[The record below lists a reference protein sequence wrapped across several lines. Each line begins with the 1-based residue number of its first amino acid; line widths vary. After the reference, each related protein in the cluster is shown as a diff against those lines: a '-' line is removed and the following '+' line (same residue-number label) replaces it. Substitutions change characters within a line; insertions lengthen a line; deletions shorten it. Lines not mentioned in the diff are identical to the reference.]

1 MAFFVSPGVNVSEID
16 LTTVIPAVSTSN
28 AGLVGQFA
36 WGPCNVVQLINS
48 ESDLV
53 NLFGKPNSD
62 TYTYF
67 MPAASFLAYGRNL
80 NIVRIVN
87 ESTAKN
93 SSSSGTVALV
103 QNDSVYEAG
112 TVSLASCGEWIGKY
126 PGTLANNIRVSICPS
141 ASAYQAPSL
150 TGVMSGGT
158 SITCAGPNSVTAWVP
173 GSWVTI
179 LSGGAVTG
187 ESRQIN
193 TVTSITQAT
202 LVSAFSQSSITT
214 AQVAR
219 VNWEY
224 YQNFTGAPG
233 SSVQAAAFSCTNDE
247 MHVVVV
253 DKTGVITGTKDY
265 VLEKYSFVSKA
276 SNAKTDSG
284 ETNYYK
290 DVINRKSAWIRYANK
305 PTGGTNWDTP
315 FSAGT
320 TYTHIVLPVN
330 TGSSITSCLSN
341 GVDGYGS
348 TTGTAANSDLQRGWL
363 KFLNASEIDISILI
377 AANGNA
383 TTINYINDN
392 IATVRKDCV
401 VVCSP
406 AQSDVLNAY
415 PNETTNCVTFRN
427 TLSVSSYLIVDS
439 GWKQMYDR
447 YNDVYR
453 WVPLNGDIAG
463 LMARTDN
470 DRDAWWSP
478 AGLNRG
484 SVKNCVKL
492 AWNPNQSQRDTL
504 YSNSINPVVT
514 FPGQGTVLWGDKTNL
529 TKPSAFDRINVRRLF
544 IVLEKAI
551 ATAAKYSLFE
561 FNDEFTR
568 SQFKSMVE
576 PFLRDVQGRRGIY
589 DFRVVCDS
597 TNNTAEVI
605 DRNEFRGDIYIKPAR
620 SINYIQLN
628 FVAVRTGVAFEEVV
642 GKF

>member
-1 MAFFVSPGVNVSEID
+1 MAFLVSPGVNVSEVD

-28 AGLVGQFA
+28 GGLVGQFA
-36 WGPCNVVQLINS
+36 WGPCNVIQLINS

-53 NLFGKPNSD
+53 NLYGKPNDD
-62 TYTYF
+62 TYPYF
-67 MPAASFLAYGRNL
+67 MTAASFLAYAKNL
-80 NIVRIVN
+80 NVVRVVN

-93 SSSSGTVALV
+93 ASSSGTTVLV
-103 QNDSVYEAG
+103 QNDQVYDAG
-112 TVSLASCGEWIGKY
+112 TVAMTSCGDWIARY
-126 PGTLANNIRVSICPS
+126 PGTLGNSIRVSICPS
-141 ASAYQAPSL
+141 ASAWQSSI
-150 TGVMSGGT
+150 TGVQAGGT
-158 SITCAGPNSVTAWVP
+158 SITCSGPAAVTTWAP

-179 LSGGAVTG
+179 VSGGAITG

-193 TVTSITQAT
+193 TVASPTQAT
-202 LVSAFSQSSITT
+202 LVSAFSQSITSAHV
-214 AQVAR
+214 AQV
-219 VNWEY
+219 NWQY
-224 YQNFTGAPG
+224 YQYFTGAPG
-233 SSVQAAAFSCTNDE
+233 SSVQAAANSCTNDE
-247 MHVVVV
+247 MHIIVV
-253 DKTGVITGTKDY
+253 DKTGKITGTQDY
-265 VLEKYSFVSKA
+265 VLEKYAFVSKA
-276 SNAKTDSG
+276 TDAKTDSG
-284 ETNYYK
+284 ETNFYK
-290 DVINRKSAWIRYANK
+290 NIINDQSLWIRWANI
-305 PTGGTNWDTP
+305 PTGGTNWNIP
-315 FSAGT
+315 FSAT
-320 TYTHIVLPVN
+320 TFTHVALPII
-330 TGSSITSCLSN
+330 TGASITSCLSA

-348 TTGTAANSDLQRGWL
+348 TTGSAANADLARGWL
-363 KFLNASEIDISILI
+363 KFANAAEVDVSILMTSN
-377 AANGNA
+377 ANA
-383 TTINYINDN
+383 TVINYVNDN

-401 VVCSP
+401 VTCSP
-406 AQSDVLNAY
+406 AKTDVLNAY
-415 PNETTNCVTFRN
+415 PNETANCVTFRN

-453 WVPLNGDIAG
+453 WTPLNGDIAG
-463 LMARTDN
+463 LMARTDY

-484 SVKNCVKL
+484 SIKNAVKL

-504 YSNSINPVVT
+504 YVNSVNPVVQ
-514 FPGQGTVLWGDKTNL
+514 FPGQGIVLWGDKTNL

-568 SQFKSMVE
+568 NAFRNMVE

-589 DFRVVCDS
+589 DFRVVCDE

-628 FVAVRTGVAFEEVV
+628 FVAVRSGVAFEEIV
-642 GKF
+642 GSF

>member
-1 MAFFVSPGVNVSEID
+1 MPFFVSPGVNVSEID
-16 LTTVIPAVSTSN
+16 LTTVIPAVATSN

-36 WGPCNVVQLINS
+36 WGPCNVIQLINS
-48 ESDLV
+48 ETDLV
-53 NLFGKPNSD
+53 NLFGKPNTD

-67 MPAASFLAYGRNL
+67 LPAASFLAYGNNL
-80 NIVRIVN
+80 NVVRVVN

-93 SSSSGTVALV
+93 ASASGTVVLV
-103 QNDSVYEAG
+103 QNDDVYDAG
-112 TVSLASCGEWIGKY
+112 TVAMTSCGEWIARY
-126 PGTLANNIRVSICPS
+126 PGTLANNIRVSMC
-141 ASAYQAPSL
+141 ASATAWQGSL
-150 TGVMSGGT
+150 TGVTCASGGT
-158 SITCAGPNSVTAWVP
+158 SITCSGNVAGSITAWFP
-173 GSWVTI
+173 GSWVTVVA
-179 LSGGAVTG
+179 GAVTG

-202 LVSAFSQSSITT
+202 LKSAFSAALSSATCT
-214 AQVAR
+214 
-219 VNWEY
+219 VNWQY
-224 YQNFTGAPG
+224 YGYFSGTPG
-233 SSVQAAAFSCTNDE
+233 TSVQASQFSCTNDE
-247 MHVVVV
+247 MHIVVV
-253 DKTGVITGTKDY
+253 DQTGVVTGTPET
-265 VLEKYSFVSKA
+265 VLEKYAFVSKA
-276 SNAKTDSG
+276 SDAKSDSG

-290 DVINRKSAWIRYANK
+290 DAINRKSKWIRFANK
-305 PTGGTNWDTP
+305 TTGGTNWNAP
-315 FSAGT
+315 FSATIFTNVPTPIITGT
-320 TYTHIVLPVN
+320 
-330 TGSSITSCLSN
+330 SMTSALSA

-348 TTGTAANSDLQRGWL
+348 TTGSAANADLTRGWL
-363 KFLNASEIDISILI
+363 KFLNQSDIDVSILI
-377 AANGNA
+377 AANANA
-383 TTINYINDN
+383 TVINYVNDN
-392 IATVRKDCV
+392 VATVRKDCV

-406 AQSDVLNAY
+406 AQTDVLNAY
-415 PNETTNCVTFRN
+415 PNETNNCVTFRN

-453 WVPLNGDIAG
+453 YVPLNGDIAG

-470 DRDAWWSP
+470 ERDAWWSP

-484 SVKNCVKL
+484 NVKNCVKL

-504 YSNSINPVVT
+504 YTNSINPVVT

-561 FNDEFTR
+561 FNDAFTR
-568 SQFKSMVE
+568 SQFKNMVE
-576 PFLRDVQGRRGIY
+576 PFLRDVKGRRGIY
-589 DFRVVCDS
+589 DFRVVCDTS
-597 TNNTAEVI
+597 NNTGEVI